1 MSTPP
6 GLLDLTPLFA
16 SNAELDDLTLMP
28 PDTVV
33 PSTHEGQ
40 QEPSKQFAM
49 GQPKIMGPEKMT
61 QNGDASKEFEQPE
74 TQTQFTPLQEIE
86 ASSREEWLTLAQR
99 LKAEERWGEAIAAYK
114 QAVNEDRQ
122 PQTQKQSGQD
132 SLKQEIAASP
142 QSFEQLQAQAFTYGQ
157 QRQWQACI
165 ETCEQALRLQPTAS
179 LYKLL
184 GDVSQITG
192 QLTQAQR
199 SYREALRLQP
209 DFAEVYG
216 NLGTLYAREREWQ
229 RAIECF
235 RRALRYQPQRA
246 AHHRALAGVW
256 EQVGNEVEAVRC
268 WHQVLSLEPESGQ
281 AQDYFSLG
289 NRWVRLGEWP
299 MAERYYR
306 EAIARDEQLTDAW
319 HNLAEVLAYH
329 QQWQPA
335 REIYERILP
344 REPQRV
350 MSRLGYARVLT
361 KLQDWQGA
369 MAEYHRLAESAP
381 EQVLAQQRFAQ
392 TLKEQGL
399 LEEAI
404 AVYRRALNFAP
415 DGFELRLGFAELLSE
430 QEQWEEALPQAE
442 AAIALN
448 PEVAQAHYYAG
459 RAQVACEQWQAAIPH
474 LEQAVRLDSQ
484 LFWARYFWG
493 ESLLALEDWQ
503 GAAAVLEAAMPL
515 NPEYPGGYCHLGQA
529 FLELERY
536 SEAVQAYRQAI
547 SFGSNYLSY
556 SLLGVALL
564 KLKDSDG
571 AIEVLNRG
579 LELTP
584 DYYKFY
590 LLLGEAFLE
599 KQDWQAAIEALGQA
613 VALKPEGLEFNLQLQ
628 QLLCRLGQ
636 SQEPVKNLR
645 QALDL
650 NCDDPQL
657 QLALGVVLLEGRID
671 LDWAEACLRQ
681 NLELQPNQPQGHFYL
696 GKCSA
701 RQGQLDEALGFYRRS
716 WELSQS
722 VDCGLALG
730 EVLQQLGRWSEAVQ
744 QYRQVLLEFGES
756 GEALFGLGQA
766 LAASERPMEAVVE
779 WRRAM
784 GLGWNSPELY
794 RCLAEALVSLE
805 RWDEAVL
812 EWGRLLELQPGNA
825 LVRRQRALALIGL
838 GRWSESAQEWQQ
850 YWQVAPGS
858 GQGTVLDFRPQLG
871 IYGEIPHHQELSLT
885 GDLTIEFWLRL
896 RQWPQDW
903 TNLVGKFVSDEQ
915 NEFCLR
921 IKDGERGQWYYG
933 RGEGCAT
940 PLTWVPQE
948 TIPLHQWVHIT
959 CVRKFG
965 QSGQLYING
974 VLQGEQDWGNES
986 GATPTEAPVRLMVS
1000 SRLHQFSDGQLS
1012 ELRIWK
1018 VARTGDEIRGRM
1030 CEPLTEGEPGL
1041 VAVWSGSED
1050 GGLVDLR
1057 GQYQGQMRQAAAAGT
1072 SHPRVGV
1079 CSCDVSQNGREQAY
1093 TLAQLYGSWAE
1104 VEFISCWFSQ
1114 AEGQV
1119 SPANQETEIPCHT
1132 IQVEDEERFLE
1143 QALGLVLAHP
1153 YEVVHLSK
1161 PQMPNV
1167 ILGLLYKLLWDARV
1181 IVDIEDEELSFIE
1194 AEAAVNCRD
1203 LPPLKNLDSQKW
1215 TEITASLAREFDQI
1229 RELNRAEAGELSV
1242 LLGCEVSRGLSL
1254 FLQRLPAVEF
1264 VLSKRV
1270 THQVLA
1276 KFHQGVSVVILSWNG
1291 AGHLQRLLSSFF
1303 DTNTYFPIELIIIDH
1318 GSEDNTAEVVRQQ
1331 AINENI
1337 RYINR
1342 GANFS
1347 FSDSC
1352 NYGASL
1358 TKYPYLLFLRNDIV
1372 FSSDVLPLAVSRL
1385 DDATIG
1391 AVGVRLDD
1399 DPSSLPKGKNPGV
1412 QHTGI
1417 EFVWNEQRGYFQ
1429 PEQIRYGSLND
1440 YLAVSATEG
1449 NFSPAVAGAFL
1460 LCRKGDFEKV
1470 GRFSTDYNYGLE
1482 DIDFCLRLGRD
1493 LQKACYC
1500 INGVSLQLQEGAT
1513 RQKGDQKKHRDFQD
1527 NNHRLFKERW
1537 DFYLRNLD
1545 KSSLTSDVLLGRD
1558 DREEVSTAY
1567 PVKGKINKTQ
1577 NKQCI
1582 DGWLAGIGDPKPR
1595 TALIKID
1602 DAEFFILANNFR
1614 PDLQKNNVN
1623 LGYHSF
1629 SLFVP
1634 EKFLDDSLHEVS
1646 LYDAETNQLLDKSDC
1661 VWPPNRRFIDFQGML
1676 KYSMTN
1682 PLITL
1687 PFREEDKRCFAF
1699 MENLA
1704 NQLSQRALA
1713 LQDKPLVS
1721 VIMPVFNRSK
1731 IIRESIFS
1739 VLRQTYKWLE
1749 LIVIDDASTDDTV
1762 KVVSEIEDQ
1771 RLKLLRLP
1779 TNQGHSFSRNEGLKI
1794 ANGEI
1799 IAYLDSDNTWETRY
1813 LSAIVGAYDRLPL
1826 ADAIYS
1832 GMLLYSGSNSQLFA
1846 VRYGHFHRS
1855 LLENRNYIDL
1865 NVFTHKRKLFNKIG
1879 GFNENLRRYTDYDL
1893 ILKYSEV
1900 ATLYS
1905 VPILLVNYFYN
1916 KDKNTV
1922 TNDSTYGQQINH
1934 VWSNMNVRYT
1944 QIISGKSNNSLK
1956 HHVTVV
1962 IPSFN
1967 AYQDI
1972 EQCINTLISNH
1983 WNDKLDI
1990 ICIDN
1995 ASDDARVLS
2004 FLISHANN
2012 GNIKL
2017 IENPKNMGFT
2027 YAVNQGIKAAQT
2039 KSDILIL
2046 NNDAIL
2052 SKSALLELQKS
2063 CYDLPHAAITVP
2075 RQVLP
2080 GGTKT
2085 IKDHVPYA
2093 NPNRDC
2099 DVNLSAHHNNIAN
2112 LPLFHNGKEVEIS
2125 YAPFFATY
2133 IRRDIIEAIGMLDSE
2148 YGRHY
2153 RSDRV
2158 YCDLIRHVLGKK
2170 IYYIPEAIVFH
2181 KLQKSTDEL
2190 RESSEK
2196 SAEFNLM
2203 FVKNQWDEKSKFTLG
2218 YCTAA
2223 WDVF

>member
-16 SNAELDDLTLMP
+16 SNAELDDLTLTP

-49 GQPKIMGPEKMT
+49 GQSNIMGPEKMT
-61 QNGDASKEFEQPE
+61 QNGDTSKEFEQPE

-132 SLKQEIAASP
+132 SLNQEIAASP
-142 QSFEQLQAQAFTYGQ
+142 ESFEQLQAQAFTYGQ

-235 RRALRYQPQRA
+235 RRALRYQPQQA

-281 AQDYFSLG
+281 ARDYFSLG

-306 EAIARDEQLTDAW
+306 EAIARDEQFTDAW
-319 HNLAEVLAYH
+319 HNLAEVLAHH

-369 MAEYHRLAESAP
+369 MAEYHRLAEFAP

-404 AVYRRALNFAP
+404 AVYRRALSFAP
-415 DGFELRLGFAELLSE
+415 DEFELRLGFAELLCE

-459 RAQVACEQWQAAIPH
+459 RAQVACEHWQAAIPY

-515 NPEYPGGYCHLGQA
+515 NPEYPKGYCHLGQA

-556 SLLGVALL
+556 SHLGVALL
-564 KLKDSDG
+564 KLKDWDG
-571 AIEVLNRG
+571 AIEILNRG

-613 VALKPEGLEFNLQLQ
+613 VALTPEGLEFNLQLQ

-681 NLELQPNQPQGHFYL
+681 NLELQPDQPQGHFYL

-858 GQGTVLDFRPQLG
+858 GQGTVLDFRPELG
-871 IYGEIPHHQELSLT
+871 MYGEIPHHQELSLT

-921 IKDGERGQWYYG
+921 IKDGERGHWYYG

-1012 ELRIWK
+1012 ELRIWN
-1018 VARTGDEIRGRM
+1018 VARTGDEIRGGM

-1079 CSCDVSQNGREQAY
+1079 CSCEVSQNGRKRAD
-1093 TLAQLYGSWAE
+1093 TLAQLYGSFAQ
-1104 VEFISCWFSQ
+1104 VELISSQ
-1114 AEGQV
+1114 STQSEEPV
-1119 SPANQETEIPCHT
+1119 SQPNRETEIPCHT
-1132 IQVEDEERFLE
+1132 IQVEDDEPFLE

-1161 PQMPNV
+1161 PGMPNV

-1181 IVDIEDEELSFIE
+1181 IVDIDDEELSSVE
-1194 AEAAVNCRD
+1194 ASEPLDLGVLLSSGGQ
-1203 LPPLKNLDSQKW
+1203 LPPLLDLLGQDW
-1215 TEITASLAREFDQI
+1215 TRIAVGLARAFDGLRKLDGTSVATARAEKSLA
-1229 RELNRAEAGELSV
+1229 ELVTEVLAVPGCELSDKWV
-1242 LLGCEVSRGLSL
+1242 GLLQG
-1254 FLQRLPAVEF
+1254 LPAVDSVVWELRDEGRF
-1264 VLSKRV
+1264 KQVQMNDDSDGYFAHHRLGEALEELGRFDEAVLSKKNLEELQQPV
-1270 THQVLA
+1270 T
-1276 KFHQGVSVVILSWNG
+1276 
-1291 AGHLQRLLSSFF
+1291 SSPF
-1303 DTNTYFPIELIIIDH
+1303 N
-1318 GSEDNTAEVVRQQ
+1318 
-1331 AINENI
+1331 
-1337 RYINR
+1337 
-1342 GANFS
+1342 
-1347 FSDSC
+1347 
-1352 NYGASL
+1352 L
-1358 TKYPYLLFLRNDIV
+1358 T
-1372 FSSDVLPLAVSRL
+1372 
-1385 DDATIG
+1385 
-1391 AVGVRLDD
+1391 
-1399 DPSSLPKGKNPGV
+1399 
-1412 QHTGI
+1412 
-1417 EFVWNEQRGYFQ
+1417 
-1429 PEQIRYGSLND
+1429 
-1440 YLAVSATEG
+1440 
-1449 NFSPAVAGAFL
+1449 
-1460 LCRKGDFEKV
+1460 
-1470 GRFSTDYNYGLE
+1470 RFSNP
-1482 DIDFCLRLGRD
+1482 
-1493 LQKACYC
+1493 
-1500 INGVSLQLQEGAT
+1500 
-1513 RQKGDQKKHRDFQD
+1513 
-1527 NNHRLFKERW
+1527 
-1537 DFYLRNLD
+1537 
-1545 KSSLTSDVLLGRD
+1545 
-1558 DREEVSTAY
+1558 EE
-1567 PVKGKINKTQ
+1567 
-1577 NKQCI
+1577 
-1582 DGWLAGIGDPKPR
+1582 
-1595 TALIKID
+1595 
-1602 DAEFFILANNFR
+1602 
-1614 PDLQKNNVN
+1614 
-1623 LGYHSF
+1623 
-1629 SLFVP
+1629 
-1634 EKFLDDSLHEVS
+1634 
-1646 LYDAETNQLLDKSDC
+1646 
-1661 VWPPNRRFIDFQGML
+1661 
-1676 KYSMTN
+1676 
-1682 PLITL
+1682 
-1687 PFREEDKRCFAF
+1687 
-1699 MENLA
+1699 
-1704 NQLSQRALA
+1704 
-1713 LQDKPLVS
+1713 
-1721 VIMPVFNRSK
+1721 
-1731 IIRESIFS
+1731 
-1739 VLRQTYKWLE
+1739 QT
-1749 LIVIDDASTDDTV
+1749 
-1762 KVVSEIEDQ
+1762 Q
-1771 RLKLLRLP
+1771 RLKRVEYRVDDI
-1779 TNQGHSFSRNEGLKI
+1779 FSGWMFESSQFIRPLFLFSDG
-1794 ANGEI
+1794 
-1799 IAYLDSDNTWETRY
+1799 DSID
-1813 LSAIVGAYDRLPL
+1813 IL
-1826 ADAIYS
+1826 A
-1832 GMLLYSGSNSQLFA
+1832 
-1846 VRYGHFHRS
+1846 
-1855 LLENRNYIDL
+1855 
-1865 NVFTHKRKLFNKIG
+1865 RKLFLSKQITQKSVIHILKVSSGIRNFLLRNNQHLNSILVLANCAKDMADYKYEMPGVSWRTLKINSTSFLVSMSFDPGFLGDTESLVKSIKKIG
-1879 GFNENLRRYTDYDL
+1879 LFNKKNE
-1893 ILKYSEV
+1893 SETE
-1900 ATLYS
+1900 A
-1905 VPILLVNYFYN
+1905 P
-1916 KDKNTV
+1916 
-1922 TNDSTYGQQINH
+1922 
-1934 VWSNMNVRYT
+1934 
-1944 QIISGKSNNSLK
+1944 SLK
-1956 HHVTVV
+1956 TM
-1962 IPSFN
+1962 IKELSN
-1967 AYQDI
+1967 GSEYIYIKKI
-1972 EQCINTLISNH
+1972 EKDVDSI
-1983 WNDKLDI
+1983 
-1990 ICIDN
+1990 IDN
-1995 ASDDARVLS
+1995 ICSSAKRQRR
-2004 FLISHANN
+2004 LI
-2012 GNIKL
+2012 GGL
-2017 IENPKNMGFT
+2017 L
-2027 YAVNQGIKAAQT
+2027 
-2039 KSDILIL
+2039 DILIL
-2046 NNDAIL
+2046 SKEQNLLRLKLQFYLEKSISEFEITTDKRRSEILLRKIDSCIYLLFELSEERSSDILAGIFKPAFDIMLSRHSQTVVLWRGLRHSFLKAIDLSQYLPTVIELAKNTNTYDSIAFLAIHNAMYNRSSNAKFEPLKTWLTIKNTFELPKKELISLVRDLRRTIPTSSYIPENMYQEIISELKIADKSNFDSEIILAKFMMLIYSNCFNSRLLDWLNKNYKEIGISRNEKSIILAITGSDIPFITKVNEDLIKKGFDYKILYPSNYSDLGDYMEASLTQWANNPHSDSRITQKNRQPL
-2052 SKSALLELQKS
+2052 ISVIVTTYNPDIRLLELSLKS
-2063 CYDLPHAAITVP
+2063 ITLQSHKNLEIIIIDDCSSCNYSKMIELIFSKIHACNICDITYKRNKKNIGQYASRNIAIEIAKGEFIAIQDDDDVSHPQRLEFQLQPMLHNSSLIASYTNHIRISKNSRLMIDGNGFSEILGDAPVSLICRKKVFDEIGLFSP
-2075 RQVLP
+2075 
-2080 GGTKT
+2080 TKT
-2085 IKDHVPYA
+2085 
-2093 NPNRDC
+2093 RG
-2099 DVNLSAHHNNIAN
+2099 DVEFRLRMQRHYFSNAVEVIPEPLLLMRGGMNTISSCKEYYFRSALKVWREVMKN
-2112 LPLFHNGKEVEIS
+2112 LPI
-2125 YAPFFATY
+2125 
-2133 IRRDIIEAIGMLDSE
+2133 
-2148 YGRHY
+2148 
-2153 RSDRV
+2153 
-2158 YCDLIRHVLGKK
+2158 KK
-2170 IYYIPEAIVFH
+2170 DMYTEMEKWIPTIL
-2181 KLQKSTDEL
+2181 K
-2190 RESSEK
+2190 
-2196 SAEFNLM
+2196 
-2203 FVKNQWDEKSKFTLG
+2203 
-2218 YCTAA
+2218 
-2223 WDVF
+2223 